1 MTRKT
6 RYVVLGATGALLVG
20 LGGGLIAYLA
30 YTRGA
35 GIPPGLPAEVRYV
48 PHNAE
53 VVAFANVQEVMNSEL
68 RRQLM
73 PTLDARSHKGQQ
85 MMSDFAG
92 IDLEKQVHHL
102 VAYVEPSATPDA
114 PNRGAGAAGSIEGQ
128 RQPGFPRALIMVQ
141 GTFDQGRLEQF
152 VRDHGG
158 TIEEH
163 NGTKMF
169 VHRDVE
175 RGHEGAVALTGPNL
189 IVMGQAELVRRAID
203 RVRGGAPG
211 SNEDITDN
219 AEMMNLIRDNAG
231 STAWVVG
238 HFDAVRRRMRLPNEV
253 SGQVPPL
260 RFVSLKA
267 NVDGG
272 VKATIRAE
280 AGDEAAA
287 DQLRDVV
294 RGFVSLAR
302 LQAGQKPG
310 LESTLK
316 SIELSGKD
324 KTVQMSFAVAPD
336 TLRQLAPQPPPAPPV
351 APQPPQAK

>member
-1 MTRKT
+1 
-6 RYVVLGATGALLVG
+6 
-20 LGGGLIAYLA
+20 
-30 YTRGA
+30 
-35 GIPPGLPAEVRYV
+35 
-48 PHNAE
+48 
-53 VVAFANVQEVMNSEL
+53 MNSEL

-92 IDLEKQVHHL
+92 IDIEKQVHHV
-102 VAYVEPSATPDA
+102 VAYVEPSAAPDA
-114 PNRGAGAAGSIEGQ
+114 PNRGPGTPGSIQGQ

-158 TIEEH
+158 TIEEYH
-163 NGTKMF
+163 GTKMF

-175 RGHEGAVALTGPNL
+175 HGHEGAVALAGPGL
-189 IVMGQAELVRRAID
+189 IVIGQAELVHRAID
-203 RVRGGAPG
+203 RVRGGASGADRGAGAPG

-280 AGDEAAA
+280 AGDQAAA
-287 DQLRDVV
+287 EQLRDVV

-336 TLRQLAPQPPPAPPV
+336 TLRQLAPQPPPAPPI
-351 APQPPQAK
+351 APPPPQAPPPAK